1 MTRPTNLP
9 KWAMNENYLED
20 VINKD
25 KDGNVILDV
34 NGNPIITQVP
44 NKREISN
51 IKKEYG
57 KLANDPELGRQE
69 FNQILYEICEWIEYL
84 DSK

>member
-34 NGNPIITQVP
+34 NGNPIITQVFFWKTAY
-44 NKREISN
+44 NK
-51 IKKEYG
+51 
-57 KLANDPELGRQE
+57 
-69 FNQILYEICEWIEYL
+69 
-84 DSK
+84 